1 MNQILIKQSVA
12 EGLGTFTLIFIGVID
27 ESK

>member
-1 MNQILIKQSVA
+1 MNQILIKQSAA
-12 EGLGTFTLIFIGVID
+12 EGIGTFTLIFIGVIN

>member
-1 MNQILIKQSVA
+1 MNQILIKPCVT
-12 EGLGTFTLIFIGVID
+12 EGIGTFTPIFIGVIN